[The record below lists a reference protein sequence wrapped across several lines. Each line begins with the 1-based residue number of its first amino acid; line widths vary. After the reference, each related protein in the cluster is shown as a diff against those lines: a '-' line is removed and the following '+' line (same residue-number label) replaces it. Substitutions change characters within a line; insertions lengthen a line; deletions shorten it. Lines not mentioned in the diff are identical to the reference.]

1 MRKTVSFTVK
11 VKETL
16 FTGYDLFSGEIM
28 TMAGDVMSEGG
39 GRGLL
44 MRG

>member
-11 VKETL
+11 IREMLLVA
-16 FTGYDLFSGEIM
+16 YDLFSGEM
-28 TMAGDVMSEGG
+28 TETAGGVVSEGG